1 MRKPTN
7 EKKASESVPLKK
19 VSDKNSLTVEKK
31 VEKKKLIVLAKK
43 PEVKKSTS
51 KIKLEKKDVT

>member
-7 EKKASESVPLKK
+7 DKKASESVPLKK